1 MPSQSVTCWIGAVF
15 TSSLVV
21 ALAPSAQAAIT
32 TYSDRAAFEAVLAAG
47 AYTETQMETPYPNY
61 SGGSSFSYTATTSGL
76 PVPVGID
83 DLTTGDRNPSTI
95 DFAFGPGIKAF
106 GGYFYNNDLN
116 GNFIGGPFTISLNG
130 GTAIFGETSTST
142 ATFYGFI
149 SDADL
154 VDALISVANTDYA
167 TAGSVIVGSTLASPV
182 SVPSPL
188 PLFGATAALGWSR
201 RLRRR
206 LVAGRPGWLN

>member
-1 MPSQSVTCWIGAVF
+1 MPSQSVACWLGAVF

-32 TYSDRAAFEAVLAAG
+32 TYSDRAAFEAALAPG
-47 AYTETQMETPYPNY
+47 AYTETQMENQYPNY
-61 SGGSSFSYTATTSGL
+61 SGGSSFSYAATTSGL

-95 DFAFGPGIKAF
+95 DFAFGSGIKAF
-106 GGYFYNNDLN
+106 GGYFYNNDSS

-130 GTAIFGETSTST
+130 GTAFFSETSTSAT
-142 ATFYGFI
+142 TFYGFI
-149 SDADL
+149 SDDDL
-154 VDALISVANTDYA
+154 VDALISVANTHYA
-167 TAGSVIVGSTLASPV
+167 TAGTVIVGTTASAPV
-182 SVPSPL
+182 AAPGPL
-188 PLFGATAALGWSR
+188 PLFGAAAAMGWSR

-206 LVAGRPGWLN
+206 LIGGRPGC